1 MPSPQLRPT
10 RDEPAARLVPPTGT
24 DVPPTG
30 ADVPAAGTDVP
41 AAGTDVPAAG
51 TDVPAPPDGPELTT
65 LETVM
70 VPTMVGKWK
79 KQKNP
84 IVPAVLN

>member
-30 ADVPAAGTDVP
+30 ADVP